1 MALSKLR
8 IPKEFF
14 IDGSLALKR
23 NVLLR
28 MFLLLVNVFMVPLSI
43 FWFLNDHWILGSSQ
57 LLFLFS
63 FNIDVLLSIK
73 NRPLVISYPIVILT
87 LSLTF
92 FLAVFYIGFPAA
104 LWLYPIVIAIYF
116 VIPLKLANYSNFII
130 VTPIA
135 VLLFMQLE
143 TSLAIRYCAS
153 MGVTLILGIGLVNTI
168 VDLQKQLVRQSRTDP
183 LTGAYNRRHMDTIL
197 NALIQISDK
206 AMQHNVILML
216 DIDYFKN
223 INDKFGHEAGDIA
236 LQDLVILLK
245 EKSRKSDDVFRMGG
259 EEFIL
264 LLRDTKYEK
273 AKVIAE
279 SLRQSVEKL
288 TIKNSDNTLTVSIGV
303 SLLIP
308 EMNYSQWLN
317 CADSCL
323 YEAKRLGRN
332 RVI

>member
-1 MALSKLR
+1 MTLSKLR

-28 MFLLLVNVFMVPLSI
+28 MFLLLLNIFMVPLSI

-63 FNIDVLLSIK
+63 FNIDVILSIK
-73 NRPLVISYPIVILT
+73 NRPLVISYPIVIST

-92 FLAVFYIGFPAA
+92 FLAVFYIGFSAV

-153 MGVTLILGIGLVNTI
+153 MGATLMLGIGLVNTI

-197 NALIQISDK
+197 NALIEISDK
-206 AMQHNVILML
+206 EIQPNVILML

-264 LLRDTKYEK
+264 LLRDTEYEK

-279 SLRQSVEKL
+279 SLRQSIEKL
-288 TIKNSDNTLTVSIGV
+288 VIKNSDNTITVSIGV

-308 EMNYSQWLN
+308 EMNYSQWLKGV
-317 CADSCL
+317 DSCL